1 MAQTYAQI
9 QKQIEQLQRQAEVIR
24 AGETKGVIE
33 RIKLAIAHYSLTPDQ
48 LGFGGVKSVTGTAA
62 SAARPA
68 VKRAPGQ
75 TGKGKGKPRFS
86 DKSGNV
92 WSGRGPHPAWL
103 REALQAGHNI
113 NEFRIG
119 NRAKPNK
126 TLVPL
131 ASARVAAAPSAT
143 SAPVLRR
150 AKVSYADDAGH
161 SWSGMGPKPG
171 WLKAAIEAGK
181 TLADFAK

>member
-33 RIKLAIAHYSLTPDQ
+33 RIKLAIAHYNLTADQ
-48 LGFGGVKSVTGTAA
+48 LGFGGGKSVTSTIA
-62 SAARPA
+62 SASRPA
-68 VKRAPGQ
+68 VKQA
-75 TGKGKGKPRFS
+75 GKSKGKPRFS

-126 TLVPL
+126 TLAPL
-131 ASARVAAAPSAT
+131 ASASVAAAPSAT